1 MTESRRF
8 HVDISR
14 TGSRSTFGEIRVMKA
29 GVEKPLAMV
38 SGVAVYTEIG
48 QRSLKLPIDP
58 ALAAYANGQ
67 VDGSICRADRHGPVT
82 LAETSA
88 VLN

>member
-1 MTESRRF
+1 
-8 HVDISR
+8 
-14 TGSRSTFGEIRVMKA
+14 MKA

-67 VDGSICRADRHGPVT
+67 VTVQYVEPTDTGPVT